1 MPIYG
6 ANDFVDY
13 PVETPYQDTKGNGGP
28 VTIIL
33 SSGLTETVFN
43 DLDTAL
49 RCLNFMNSRKQ
60 YYMQVNDDIIV
71 VNISGTKLMILET
84 TMLNQK
90 LLNSFN
96 FIYTRGDVRGVHRN
110 LSSIVSLTDALVFV
124 GYKKSSTAQL
134 NNNYDLE
141 GNLSD
146 AERPRIKIVDYHYV
160 QNPSS
165 SDGGSLL
172 SDAGLGIVYG

>member
-6 ANDFVDY
+6 ANDFLDY
-13 PVETPYQDTKGNGGP
+13 PVETPYQDTKGNGGA

-96 FIYTRGDVRGVHRN
+96 FIYSRGDVRGVHRN
-110 LSSIVSLTDALVFV
+110 LSNIVSLTDALASV
-124 GYKKSSTAQL
+124 GYKKSSTVQF

-141 GNLSD
+141 GNLAD
-146 AERPRIKIVDYHYV
+146 TERPRIKIVDYHYV
-160 QNPSS
+160 QNPSDS
-165 SDGGSLL
+165 EGGTLL
-172 SDAGLGIVYG
+172 SDVGLGIVYG